1 MAAEGGREKREG
13 ERKGNNISSR
23 HRSLKLLRSRMENGL
38 RDGNLGSGQG
48 VARDS
53 GRAINKL
60 LSPPPHPSLPTGHFH
75 SRNDEATFD
84 CGVTIYIYSRTNS
97 IQRATYSLPSPQGG
111 GSLNKTKDSGIA
123 SRNFKP
129 DEERRLHI
137 DQEAQRPL
145 SILIPRASLAGPPS
159 SSSSSPPPL
168 HRGRNPLEP
177 HRYRDRCGTRIIK
190 GALSPRRFT
199 RGYYIQRRVCP
210 VKAALNGLAVP
221 PSA

>member
-1 MAAEGGREKREG
+1 
-13 ERKGNNISSR
+13 
-23 HRSLKLLRSRMENGL
+23 MENGL

-60 LSPPPHPSLPTGHFH
+60 LSPPSLPTGHFH

-97 IQRATYSLPSPQGG
+97 IQRATYSLPSLQGG
-111 GSLNKTKDSGIA
+111 GSLNKTKDRVSKFQT
-123 SRNFKP
+123 RRR
-129 DEERRLHI
+129 RRLHI
-137 DQEAQRPL
+137 DQEAQCPL

-159 SSSSSPPPL
+159 SSSSSSPPFASRPKPV
-168 HRGRNPLEP
+168 RATPISRSVWDPD
-177 HRYRDRCGTRIIK
+177 YK

>member
-84 CGVTIYIYSRTNS
+84 CGITIYIYSRTNS

-137 DQEAQRPL
+137 DQEAQCPSLDPYPESLARGPPFFLLLLPPPFASRPKPVRATPI
-145 SILIPRASLAGPPS
+145 SRSVWDPDYKGGLIPPPIYKRLLYTASRMS
-159 SSSSSPPPL
+159 
-168 HRGRNPLEP
+168 R
-177 HRYRDRCGTRIIK
+177 
-190 GALSPRRFT
+190 
-199 RGYYIQRRVCP
+199 
-210 VKAALNGLAVP
+210 
-221 PSA
+221 